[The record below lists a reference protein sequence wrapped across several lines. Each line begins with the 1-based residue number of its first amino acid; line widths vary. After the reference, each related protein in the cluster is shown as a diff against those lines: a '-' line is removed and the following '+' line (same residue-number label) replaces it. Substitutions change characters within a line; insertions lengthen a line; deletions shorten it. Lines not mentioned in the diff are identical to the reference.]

1 MSRQRWWKFFKHWL
15 NQLRILS
22 LFSDFSSHLFPG
34 DPNPLLWSFPSEKT
48 LLSLK
53 YQIWRGLGG
62 RGFPLELLEISP
74 GLVKKGLVK
83 KGLVWPSDDPCALLL
98 ESEWPRLWHVK
109 KKKKKEISHH
119 ASVNWQRAGL
129 QLIKVYCWCITD
141 ISIFYVYFIG
151 VVFLMLVICTA
162 GYCSVKHVNRFCFSG
177 FAGL

>member
-74 GLVKKGLVK
+74 GLVKKGLAK

-109 KKKKKEISHH
+109 KKKKERNLPSCLCKLAKSRFT
-119 ASVNWQRAGL
+119 VDKGL
-129 QLIKVYCWCITD
+129 LLMYYRYIHILCVFYWWCFPYVSYLYCW
-141 ISIFYVYFIG
+141 
-151 VVFLMLVICTA
+151 LL
-162 GYCSVKHVNRFCFSG
+162 
-177 FAGL
+177 